1 MIQASYICSKLG
13 GSYIESGEAENEKAQ
28 HICALIIFSD
38 LLFHFGNFFV
48 GEKYAMRTIPVL
60 AVNKSEGLKVEVRT
74 SSGPQLK
81 YNREHFAILY
91 TLEM

>member
-1 MIQASYICSKLG
+1 M
-13 GSYIESGEAENEKAQ
+13 
-28 HICALIIFSD
+28 
-38 LLFHFGNFFV
+38 

-81 YNREHFAILY
+81 YNRDHFAILY

>member
-1 MIQASYICSKLG
+1 MERQ
-13 GSYIESGEAENEKAQ
+13 EENEKAQ
-28 HICALIIFSD
+28 HICAGILD
-38 LLFHFGNFFV
+38 NLFRFTLSLWELFK

-81 YNREHFAILY
+81 YNRDHFAILY

>member
-1 MIQASYICSKLG
+1 MRDTGLLL
-13 GSYIESGEAENEKAQ
+13 EAGRELRRKWRGRKKMKRLNMSV
-28 HICALIIFSD
+28 HGY
-38 LLFHFGNFFV
+38 LLFHFGNFFE

-81 YNREHFAILY
+81 YNRDHFAILY